1 MRQNWQNLYGHRLS
15 CHSRL
20 LLRARTLSA
29 MALFWTVI
37 GLLALAWLIGRLV
50 VTVRNDG
57 YDERPPDNPDA
68 WRAGDLQSTP
78 YRLPPF

>member
-1 MRQNWQNLYGHRLS
+1 
-15 CHSRL
+15 
-20 LLRARTLSA
+20 

-68 WRAGDLQSTP
+68 WRAGDLRSTP